1 MRLTRTIA
9 VALLAVSHPSL
20 GLVAPTA
27 RTRDRLSR
35 VLFSSDPSLGCWLP
49 VGGVSALQDLTPTK
63 VKIANKDYVVW
74 REDGSGTWSVQVD
87 ACPHRLAPLSQGRV
101 DEKTG
106 CIECPYHGWQFD
118 TDGGCTDVP
127 QMEGGG
133 DYSRRSGLGVETL
146 KTHVTGD
153 LLWAF
158 FKSDITG
165 EMFDSSVLPE
175 EHYPVLARDDDTKY
189 FVRELPYSFDFLVE
203 NFMDPAHIPFAHHSL
218 QGVRT
223 DGSPIDMAVVANN
236 FTHCEVSFKDVIR
249 GKERE
254 GVVSMQRPCY
264 YHFRTKGDSGGFSE
278 NLKIFIA
285 PVAHGRCRV
294 MFGSP
299 LSIGFLPTWL
309 VHAASN
315 RFLNTDAWLHDA
327 ERFARREGGKLKY
340 KAPTTS
346 DMGPTV
352 FRQWWQKQG
361 MAAAPPHTFGPA
373 PFSDLPQQSR
383 RQQIDVWEGHSKHCS
398 ECRAGLKKL
407 KRLQKLGMVA
417 AVWGTVLGSKIRGLW
432 GGAAGIA
439 LGSLGLLVNLFARKC
454 AAIIEGE
461 VAPSGIADRSA
472 AALAPSKEVK
482 AA

>member
-1 MRLTRTIA
+1 MGRSGAINNVLTR
-9 VALLAVSHPSL
+9 LCLC
-20 GLVAPTA
+20 
-27 RTRDRLSR
+27 R
-35 VLFSSDPSLGCWLP
+35 FS
-49 VGGVSALQDLTPTK
+49 V
-63 VKIANKDYVVW
+63 
-74 REDGSGTWSVQVD
+74 
-87 ACPHRLAPLSQGRV
+87 
-101 DEKTG
+101 
-106 CIECPYHGWQFD
+106 
-118 TDGGCTDVP
+118 
-127 QMEGGG
+127 EGG
-133 DYSRRSGLGVETL
+133 DSSRRSGLGVETL
-146 KTHVTGD
+146 ETHVTGD

-340 KAPTTS
+340 KVRGKDERMSESTALTLQIRPPLGAHHLGH
-346 DMGPTV
+346 GPD
-352 FRQWWQKQG
+352 G
-361 MAAAPPHTFGPA
+361 LPPVVGEAGDGGSPPA
-373 PFSDLPQQSR
+373 HVRTRP
-383 RQQIDVWEGHSKHCS
+383 
-398 ECRAGLKKL
+398 
-407 KRLQKLGMVA
+407 
-417 AVWGTVLGSKIRGLW
+417 VLGPSSAVEEAADRRVGGPLQALQRVQGGLEEAQEAAEAGD
-432 GGAAGIA
+432 GGGCLGDSSWLKDKGA
-439 LGSLGLLVNLFARKC
+439 LGRGSWYSPRLVRPPRELIR
-454 AAIIEGE
+454 
-461 VAPSGIADRSA
+461 
-472 AALAPSKEVK
+472 
-482 AA
+482 